1 MLVLFLISSNM
12 NASLSFSLF
21 ILSNCNAINSLSTT
35 GFEILK
41 QRKRIVKITDNKE
54 LMCYFFFAKKE
65 DNISFFFSLNTLF
78 AIIIKLLCFFYE
90 AKQGQLIDQYMMR
103 RTKILRL
110 YFFSL
115 VTAINKIN
123 LLTHIIKD
131 KLPDYDIREIK

>member
-1 MLVLFLISSNM
+1 LSRYIWYIFTYPLILSIEARIDMLVLFLISSNM
-12 NASLSFSLF
+12 NASLS

-35 GFEILK
+35 GFKILK

-54 LMCYFFFAKKE
+54 LMCYFFFGKKK
-65 DNISFFFSLNTLF
+65 DNISFYFPLNTLF

-110 YFFSL
+110 YFFPL
-115 VTAINKIN
+115 
-123 LLTHIIKD
+123 
-131 KLPDYDIREIK
+131 